1 MDDGEGIR
9 RSGTASSDERDKIK
23 LRDDD
28 PSENMWSA
36 FVSQTDTITDSSSY
50 FLDYRSVYMNQV
62 EKRNKVL
69 IECWRSDMN
78 SILIFAGLFSGVL
91 TTFIIQSYQSL
102 SPVDTPEPNQALV
115 LALQLLV
122 SQANLANDT
131 LPSSLV
137 SPNSLPPFAPPTSA
151 FICNILWF
159 LSLGFSLSSALSAT
173 LVDQWARNY
182 ILATE
187 SRPALHKRARI
198 SAYLHRGIRRFQM
211 NAVVE
216 LIPTLLHI
224 SLLLFFAGL
233 VEFLRPVNAI
243 ISNLMLGMLLFCGSL
258 YLLITFLPIFSSDC
272 PYSTP
277 LSGLWWRILCALGAV
292 GQRNSGDAK
301 KPPSFESMADAR
313 DTDATEISEERDER
327 DFEAMRW
334 ALSTLHEDGELEP
347 FLSFIPRL
355 VTGFDYSAK
364 LLLHRLLN
372 HDDPTIGLRFRIPRL
387 LDLCAEGRLS
397 PLVAHDRAT
406 TCLHAIWSLTMMT
419 VPLSAPFSYT
429 SRKTLAFDEKTLS
442 QIRATTVQV
451 PSVAD
456 CAEST
461 ASVVARSLLDMFVD
475 SAEAMEAELIAFLR
489 SGHWVKRRVAR
500 DPEFAARRAPLTSKK
515 LRQQLHALGQLL
527 EAPTTPMIYSVME
540 SLRQYLDDLIDVV
553 ASSAVWGSETHAV
566 SATEALEHVHT
577 FQELLNDAGL
587 ALTLDYFSTVIRS
600 VALPY
605 EAFNTLRRLFL
616 KIRFGSARSPRQAQA
631 RLVLYLEEALEQNQG
646 LEARLP
652 ASIINILLKLAG
664 SALDDL
670 GCTMKAREAVSHYLN
685 VLSPEDVTRNEALN
699 ALERLGNVLPP
710 EVRVSPVSEL
720 LSAHLYANTKI
731 ERRRSE
737 APSSGLQPVLR
748 SALST
753 FFLQPN
759 NHM

>member
-1 MDDGEGIR
+1 MDGEGIQ
-9 RSGTASSDERDKIK
+9 RSGTASSDERDKTK

-28 PSENMWSA
+28 PSENMWS
-36 FVSQTDTITDSSSY
+36 
-50 FLDYRSVYMNQV
+50 VYMNQV
-62 EKRNKVL
+62 EKHNKILV
-69 IECWRSDMN
+69 ECWRSDMN

-91 TTFIIQSYQSL
+91 TTFIIQSYQTL
-102 SPVDTPEPNQALV
+102 SPTPNPNQALV
-115 LALQLLV
+115 FALQQLV
-122 SQANLANDT
+122 SQSNLPNNTFPAP
-131 LPSSLV
+131 LLSPSS
-137 SPNSLPPFAPPTSA
+137 PPPFVPPTSA

-173 LVDQWARNY
+173 LVDQWSRNY

-187 SRPALHKRARI
+187 SRPVLHKRARI

-258 YLLITFLPIFSSDC
+258 YLLITFLPILSSDC

-277 LSGLWWRILCALGAV
+277 MSVPWWRILRALGAV

-301 KPPSFESMADAR
+301 KPSSFETMGDAR
-313 DTDATEISEERDER
+313 DADATEISQERDER

-334 ALSTLHEDGELEP
+334 TLSTLHEDGELEP
-347 FLSFIPRL
+347 FLSFVPRL
-355 VTGFDYSAK
+355 VSGFDYSAK

-387 LDLCAEGRLS
+387 LEPCAEGRLS
-397 PLVAHDRAT
+397 PLLAHDRAT

-419 VPLSAPFSYT
+419 VPLSAPFSYA
-429 SRKTLAFDEKTLS
+429 SRKTLAFDEETLS
-442 QIRATTVQV
+442 QIRAATVQV
-451 PSVAD
+451 PSVTD

-461 ASVVARSLLDMFVD
+461 ASVVARSLLDIFVD
-475 SAEAMEAELIAFLR
+475 SAEEMEAELTTFLR
-489 SGHWVKRRVAR
+489 SGHWVNRRVPR

-515 LRQQLHALGQLL
+515 LRQQLYALAQLL
-527 EAPTTPMIYSVME
+527 EATVRPTTPMIYTVME
-540 SLRQYLDDLIDVV
+540 PLQQYLDDLIDVV
-553 ASSAVWGSETHAV
+553 ASSAIWGSDNHAV
-566 SATEALEHVHT
+566 SATEALEHVHA

-587 ALTLDYFSTVIRS
+587 ALTLDYLSTVIRS
-600 VALPY
+600 AALPY

-616 KIRFGSARSPRQAQA
+616 KIRIGTARSPRQAQA
-631 RLVLYLEEALEQNQG
+631 RLVLYLDEALEQNQG

-670 GCTMKAREAVSHYLN
+670 SCAMKARETVSHYLK

-699 ALERLGNVLPP
+699 TLERLGNVLPP

-737 APSSGLQPVLR
+737 APSLGLQPVLR

-759 NHM
+759 SHM